1 MKRVLEIIFAA
12 AFLFCSGLMTVQA
25 AEIERFSGS
34 GQTFEDAEYEVED
47 LLQSFDFEEI
57 QNFLNG
63 SYSKEQEPLS
73 FKKLM
78 ADLMKGNFS
87 EVFMQIFGTLKESLF
102 GEIEKNTYFM
112 GQVLAIG
119 LIGAVFANFSGVFA
133 GGQISEAGFYV
144 TYLLLFTF
152 LASGFYTSVAITR
165 DVIMSIVEFMRALV
179 PAYFMAVSFAGGSI
193 TSAAGYGFVLFSISG
208 VEWLFSVLFLPL
220 VHIYILFTL
229 AGHMMKENIFSKMTE
244 LIENG
249 IRWGLKTTAG
259 LVLGFHL
266 LQSMVTPY
274 ADSIKNTSIQRFV
287 SIIPGVGQGAAAISQ
302 LVLGSG
308 VLIKNTIGAG
318 AVIILILI
326 CVVPIIKL
334 SVILLSYRIV
344 AALLQPVCDKRMVSC
359 ISAAGNGCHLLL
371 RMVITS
377 LILFAVSLAVIC
389 MAANVT
395 YYAG

>member
-1 MKRVLEIIFAA
+1 MKRVLGMIFAA
-12 AFLFCSGLMTVQA
+12 IFILGGGLMTAQA
-25 AEIERFSGS
+25 AQTQLPASA
-34 GQTFEDAEYEVED
+34 QTFEEAGSEVED
-47 LLQSFDFEEI
+47 LLASFDFAQI

-63 SYSKEQEPLS
+63 SLAEGQEPLS
-73 FKKLM
+73 FKELM
-78 ADLMKGNFS
+78 TDLMQGDFT
-87 EVFMQIFGTLKESLF
+87 EVFVRLMGALKESLF
-102 GEIEKNTYFM
+102 GEIEKNSYFM
-112 GQVLAIG
+112 GQVLVIG
-119 LIGAVFANFSGVFA
+119 LIGAVFANFSSIFA

-152 LASGFYTSVAITR
+152 LASGFYTSIAITK
-165 DVIMSIVEFMRALV
+165 DVIMSIVEFMRALL
-179 PAYFMAVSFAGGSI
+179 PAYFMAISFAGGSV
-193 TSAAGYGFVLFSISG
+193 TSAAGYGWMLFSISG

-220 VHIYILFTL
+220 VHIYILFIL

-244 LIENG
+244 LVETG

-274 ADSIKNTSIQRFV
+274 ADSLKNTSIQRFV
-287 SIIPGVGQGAAAISQ
+287 SIIPGIGQGAAAISQ

-326 CVVPIIKL
+326 CVIPIIKL
-334 SVILLSYRIV
+334 SVILLSYRLV
-344 AALLQPVCDKRMVSC
+344 AALLQPICDKRMVSC
-359 ISAAGNGCHLLL
+359 ISAAGNGCNLLL
-371 RMVITS
+371 RMVITA